1 VRIGILGVP
10 LDLGA
15 SLRGTDMG
23 PSAIRYA
30 GLADAL
36 GAIGHTVTEFGNVTV
51 PVAGQ
56 IQGGTALHYLDEI
69 VAVCERVADAVGS
82 LMDGGHVPLVLG
94 GDHSLALGTLAA
106 VGRRHPDLGLI
117 WMDAHGDF
125 NTPETS
131 PSGNI
136 HGMPLAAIVGRGD
149 PVLVNLG
156 GRHPKVR
163 ESQTAL
169 VGARDLD
176 PGERLALR
184 DSDVT
189 VLTMKE
195 IDELGV
201 AAVIRH
207 ALRAATGD
215 GSRPLH
221 LSLDM
226 DVVDPLR
233 APGVG
238 TPVDGGLNFR
248 EAHLAMELISQ
259 SGALVSM
266 EIVECNPIR
275 DQENRTGRLAA
286 ALAASALGKRIL

>member
-1 VRIGILGVP
+1 MRVGILGVP

-36 GAIGHTVTEFGNVTV
+36 TAIGHRVSEFGNVPV

-56 IQGGTALHYLDEI
+56 VRGGTALRYLDEI
-69 VAVCERVADAVGS
+69 VAVCERVAEAVGN
-82 LMDGGHVPLVLG
+82 LMDAGHLPLVLG
-94 GDHSLALGTLAA
+94 GDHSLSMGSLAA
-106 VGRRHPDLGLI
+106 VGRRHPDVGLI

-125 NTPETS
+125 NTPDTS

-136 HGMPLAAIVGRGD
+136 HGMPLAAIVGRGAPALVHLAGRD
-149 PVLVNLG
+149 PS
-156 GRHPKVR
+156 VR
-163 ESQTAL
+163 ASQTAL

-195 IDELGV
+195 IDELGI

-221 LSLDM
+221 VSLDM

-238 TPVDGGLNFR
+238 TPVDGGLTLR

-266 EIVECNPIR
+266 DIVECNPIR

>member
-1 VRIGILGVP
+1 VRVGILGVP

-56 IQGGTALHYLDEI
+56 IHGAAPLRYLDEI
-69 VAVCERVADAVGS
+69 VSVCERVADAVGG
-82 LMDGGHVPLVLG
+82 LMDAGQVPLVLG

-106 VGRRHPDLGLI
+106 VGRRHPDVGLI

-131 PSGNI
+131 ASGNI

-149 PVLVNLG
+149 PALVNVG
-156 GRHPKVR
+156 GLHPKVQ

-184 DSDVT
+184 ESAVT

-195 IDELGV
+195 IDELGI
-201 AAVIRH
+201 ADVIRQ
-207 ALRAATGD
+207 ALQVASGN

-226 DVVDPLR
+226 DVVDPIR

-238 TPVDGGLNFR
+238 TSVDGGLNFR

-286 ALAASALGKRIL
+286 GLAASAFGKRIF

>member
-1 VRIGILGVP
+1 MRVGILGVP

-30 GLADAL
+30 GLAEGL
-36 GAIGHTVTEFGNVTV
+36 GAIGHTVREFGNVPV

-56 IQGGTALHYLDEI
+56 TRGGVPLHYLSEI
-69 VAVCERVADAVGS
+69 VAVCEQVAGSVGG
-82 LMDGGHVPLVLG
+82 MMEGGYLPLVLG

-106 VGRRHPDLGLI
+106 VSRRHPDVGLI
-117 WMDAHGDF
+117 WLDAHGDF
-125 NTPETS
+125 NTPQTS

-149 PVLVNLG
+149 PALVDLG
-156 GRHPKVR
+156 GRHPKVP
-163 ESQTAL
+163 ESRTAL
-169 VGARDLD
+169 VAARDLD
-176 PGERLALR
+176 EGERLALR
-184 DSDVT
+184 DSAVA

-195 IDELGV
+195 IDEVGI
-201 AAVIRH
+201 AEVIRR
-207 ALRAATGD
+207 ALRVATAD
-215 GSRPLH
+215 GSGPVH

-226 DVVDPLR
+226 DAVDPLR

-275 DQENRTGRLAA
+275 DEGNRTGRLAA
-286 ALAASALGKRIL
+286 GLAASALGQRIL

>member
-1 VRIGILGVP
+1 VRVGILGVP

-36 GAIGHTVTEFGNVTV
+36 GAIGHTVTEFGNVPV

-56 IQGGTALHYLDEI
+56 IHGGTAPRYLGEI

-82 LMDGGHVPLVLG
+82 LMDRGHVPLVLG

-106 VGRRHPDLGLI
+106 VGQRHPDVGLI

-131 PSGNI
+131 LSGNI

-149 PVLVNLG
+149 PALVNLG
-156 GRHPKVR
+156 GRHPKVP

-184 DSDVT
+184 DSAVT
-189 VLTMKE
+189 VLTVGE
-195 IDELGV
+195 IDELGI

-207 ALRAATGD
+207 ALRVATGG

-221 LSLDM
+221 LSFDM
-226 DVVDPLR
+226 DVVDPIH

-238 TPVDGGLNFR
+238 TPVDGGLDFR

-275 DQENRTGRLAA
+275 DQGNRTGRLAA
-286 ALAASALGKRIL
+286 GLAASAFGKRIF